1 MELNINDN
9 SELKDFNYNRNCKF
23 YFFNFIIRII
33 KPSYHF

>member
-1 MELNINDN
+1 MELNINDS
-9 SELKDFNYNRNCKF
+9 SELKDFNYNRN